1 MNDRDE
7 SEGRSDDGKGGE
19 ESAHELRISKIRNG
33 TVIDHIAGG
42 HAPDVLAILG
52 IDSATDEVVSVGMNV
67 PSDRLGYK
75 DVVKIE
81 ARTQSGRSRGH
92 LARRT
97 RGLDQH
103 HPRVRRDREESRR
116 TACIR
121 RGRALVS
128 EPQLHHHRGRTGRH
142 PLRGARR
149 RRALSVLRDDHPSS
163 PDRPHRRLK
172 VAFLPA
178 AGARLQ
184 PPAEGRN
191 PFHD

>member
-81 ARTQSGRSRGH
+81 GRELSQDEVEVISLVAPAASINIIREYDVIEKNRVERPSTVEGV
-92 LARRT
+92 LSCPNRNCITTADEPVAT
-97 RGLDQH
+97 RFEVLDDG
-103 HPRVRRDREESRR
+103 VRCLYCG
-116 TACIR
+116 TIIR
-121 RGRALVS
+121 RRL
-128 EPQLHHHRGRTGRH
+128 T
-142 PLRGARR
+142 
-149 RRALSVLRDDHPSS
+149 DHI
-163 PDRPHRRLK
+163 D
-172 VAFLPA
+172 V
-178 AGARLQ
+178 
-184 PPAEGRN
+184 
-191 PFHD
+191 